1 MTKLPVMLFAAGLGT
16 RMGPLTQDRPKSL
29 ITVAGRPLI
38 DHAFDLLDA
47 SLIGPTVVNVH
58 YKPDMIRNHLATRN
72 VLISDETNGLLETG
86 GGLRHALPLLGKTKV
101 ATLNTDAVWAGPN
114 PIRALL
120 AAWKPHME
128 ALLMTVPLARA
139 IGHKGG
145 GDFIADQNGRLSRGA
160 GEIYTGLQ
168 IIRTDDLA
176 NIDAIAFSMN
186 ILWDRI
192 AARGGLYGLSYH
204 GRWCDVGHPQSIR
217 LAENMLEQPNV

>member
-217 LAENMLEQPNV
+217 LAENMLESPNV

>member
-1 MTKLPVMLFAAGLGT
+1 MTKLPVLLFAAGLGT
-16 RMGPLTQDRPKSL
+16 RMGPLSKDRPKSL
-29 ITVAGRPLI
+29 VAVAGRPLI

-47 SLIGPTVVNVH
+47 TLIGPTVVNVH
-58 YKPDMIRNHLATRN
+58 YKPDMIRDHLATRN
-72 VLISDETNGLLETG
+72 VLISDEASDLLETG
-86 GGLRHALPLLGKTKV
+86 GGLRHALPLLGKDKV

-120 AAWKPHME
+120 TAWKPHME
-128 ALLMTVPLARA
+128 ALLMTVPPARA
-139 IGHKGG
+139 IGHTGT

-176 NIDAIAFSMN
+176 NIDATAFSMN
-186 ILWDRI
+186 VLWDRI